1 MAHQHHDH
9 GDHHHGGHDHG
20 DLADLLDLDAEI
32 TRDQTDELTA
42 WIATA
47 TGEVTR
53 ILDLGAG
60 TGAGTFALL
69 RRFPGATVTAV
80 DTDPDM
86 LHRLKARAGEAGH
99 VHTVQ
104 ADLDAGWPDLE
115 PVDLVWASA
124 SMHHMADPSRV
135 LRDVAAT
142 LRRPGGTLALV
153 EIDTF
158 PRFLPDGAA
167 GGVEE
172 RLQAAADAARAAELP
187 YMGADWAAVLG
198 RTGFTVL
205 DEREFTLSLAAPV
218 PDVARRYAHASLS
231 RMRDRAAD
239 TLDAG
244 QRAALDDLLDGDGPD
259 SLRRRDDL
267 TVRTTRRAWLARP
280 A

>member
-1 MAHQHHDH
+1 MAH
-9 GDHHHGGHDHG
+9 DHHAHGHHGHG
-20 DLADLLDLDAEI
+20 DLAELLDLDAEI

-42 WIATA
+42 WIAESA
-47 TGEVTR
+47 GAVTN

-69 RRFPGATVTAV
+69 RRFPDAVVTAV
-80 DTDPDM
+80 DADPDM
-86 LHRLKARAGEAGH
+86 LHRLAVRAGESGH
-99 VHTVQ
+99 VRTVQ
-104 ADLDAGWPDLE
+104 ADLDAEWPFPAGFDLI
-115 PVDLVWASA
+115 WASA
-124 SMHHMADPSRV
+124 SMHHMADPERV

-142 LRRPGGTLALV
+142 LRPGGTLALV

-158 PRFLPDGAA
+158 PRFLPEGTA
-167 GGVEE
+167 GGLES

-187 YMGADWAAVLG
+187 HMGADWAAVLG

-205 DEREFTLSLAAPV
+205 DAREFTLRLTAPV
-218 PDVARRYAHASLS
+218 PPVARRYAHASLS
-231 RMRDRAAD
+231 RMRGRAAD

-267 TVRTTRRAWLARP
+267 TVRATRRSWLARP
-280 A
+280 AV